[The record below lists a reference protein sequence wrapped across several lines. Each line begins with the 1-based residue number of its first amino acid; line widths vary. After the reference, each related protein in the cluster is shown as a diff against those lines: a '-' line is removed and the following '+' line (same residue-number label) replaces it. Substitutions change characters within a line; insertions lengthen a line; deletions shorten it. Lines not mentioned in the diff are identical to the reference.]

1 MGKGDFQQLCKAS
14 GSINGLDAEIS
25 LSTFH
30 NLDSNNTS
38 LCNSEQGNSLKIT
51 FRQSPVLESLLMHIV
66 QNQISS
72 YRVQSCKRMKTP
84 C

>member
-1 MGKGDFQQLCKAS
+1 MGKRDFQQLCKES

-25 LSTFH
+25 LSTFY
-30 NLDSNNTS
+30 NLDSDNTS
-38 LCNSEQGNSLKIT
+38 LCNSELGNCLKIT
-51 FRQSPVLESLLMHIV
+51 FGQSPALESLLMCIV

-72 YRVQSCKRMKTP
+72 YRVQSCKRMKTH